1 MFRGDQMGYQLNTKV
16 DLQTVF
22 NALGI
27 PFQHEPIYIEG
38 VSSLANY
45 SAGTLTFCNKD
56 VDVPNQAIVIS
67 SYQHT
72 NAHVIHSATPR
83 KVFVQVLDWL
93 DKNVGF
99 DLYNEVSQI
108 HPSVQIGPNVVI
120 ESGCIIEE
128 NVVIEPNVVIHKGTI
143 IKKGSR
149 IRSSASVGSDGF
161 GFERMGDN
169 QTIRFAHLGRVILGE
184 NVEIGA
190 CTTVARGT
198 LSDTVIGNNVKIDNL
213 VHVAHNVRVGDGAL
227 ITACAEIS
235 GSVEV
240 GENVWISPNVSIRE
254 KLKIGANVLIGIGAV
269 VTKSILDDTVVAGN
283 PARPIVKKD

>member
-27 PFQHEPIYIEG
+27 PFQHEPICIEG

-45 SAGTLTFCNKD
+45 SAGALTFCNKD

-99 DLYNEVSQI
+99 DLYTSVSQI
-108 HPSVQIGPNVVI
+108 HSSVKLGQNVVI
-120 ESGCIIEE
+120 EQGCLIEKDVIIES
-128 NVVIEPNVVIHKGTI
+128 NVVIHKGTI
-143 IKKGSR
+143 IKEGTR
-149 IRSSASVGSDGF
+149 IRSCASIGSDGF
-161 GFERMGDN
+161 GFERINGVN
-169 QTIRFAHLGRVILGE
+169 VRFPHLGRVILGR
-184 NVEIGA
+184 NVEVGA
-190 CTTVARGT
+190 CSTIARGA
-198 LSDTVIGNNVKIDNL
+198 LSDTVISDDVKIDNL
-213 VHVAHNVRVGDGAL
+213 VHIAHNVKVGSGTL

-235 GSVEV
+235 GSVEI
-240 GENVWISPNVSIRE
+240 GSCVWIAPNVAIRE
-254 KLKIGANVLIGIGAV
+254 KLKIGNDAVIGLAAV
-269 VTKSILDDTVVAGN
+269 VTKSVAEGVTVAGD
-283 PARPIVKKD
+283 RKSVV